1 MNFCVLMS
9 YLYSP
14 VVLSE
19 EEVSVYDIK
28 DHPDFKYR
36 PGSCVIRVVNSEVK
50 NCVTKSSLVVRF
62 SLDIRLMLTFKYR
75 IQILDQVL
83 DKWLMYILQEKL
95 KFLGLVEKLHYVI
108 LRSCT
113 ELENMY
119 VFLFWYTQKHLHKFP

>member
-1 MNFCVLMS
+1 MR

-50 NCVTKSSLVVRF
+50 TCATKSSLVVRF
-62 SLDIRLMLTFKYR
+62 TLDIRLMLNFKYR
-75 IQILDQVL
+75 IQILDQAL
-83 DKWLMYILQEKL
+83 DRWLMFIPLEKL
-95 KFLGLVEKLHYVI
+95 KFHGLVERLHYVI
-108 LRSCT
+108 PRSCT

-119 VFLFWYTQKHLHKFP
+119 VFLF